1 MQDIRLVH
9 TENLER
15 AENVGKRSFQLGME
29 NTGCIR
35 LHHEYT
41 PGAFRNGLLRQRCQL
56 I

>member
-9 TENLER
+9 TDGES
-15 AENVGKRSFQLGME
+15 GKRSFQLGME